1 MREGST
7 AWKAGTDQDE
17 VERMMKWKRGPKK
30 LEKGVEG
37 QEKLAL
43 EKGWKSEGE
52 RQLEKSKGSEIGRR
66 IRAER
71 GSGKKY

>member
-1 MREGST
+1 MMR
-7 AWKAGTDQDE
+7 W
-17 VERMMKWKRGPKK
+17 RHGPKK

-52 RQLEKSKGSEIGRR
+52 RQLEKPKGGEIGRR
-66 IRAER
+66 I
-71 GSGKKY
+71 